1 MIGQGVLFST
11 ALIDNESCSPVVET
25 NTKISTSSDDKSV
38 QQDEEEEAPH
48 PENKLEHDITSS
60 PTITKVPMPQH
71 NQQEPI
77 MIEDGDITSKHSLN
91 DNMLQ
96 KKSCTTSSQV
106 PSVDERGTVKMS
118 QSVDEPFNQWAT
130 GVVFSGLAPNPPIM
144 YHTVTPFGDWAKGV
158 VFSGINIETEKQTDA
173 NQQSESNVMLD
184 ASERS
189 EKSVDFSEVVTTRV
203 SANKRENKTVCF
215 RGHDSYIQNKQRR
228 RSSTSIDVSV
238 DMDTLLMNEVGEGT
252 STPKEIC
259 NNVNMM
265 GIMNQ
270 CTGDL
275 AFNVI
280 I

>member
-1 MIGQGVLFST
+1 
-11 ALIDNESCSPVVET
+11 
-25 NTKISTSSDDKSV
+25 
-38 QQDEEEEAPH
+38 
-48 PENKLEHDITSS
+48 
-60 PTITKVPMPQH
+60 
-71 NQQEPI
+71 
-77 MIEDGDITSKHSLN
+77 
-91 DNMLQ
+91 
-96 KKSCTTSSQV
+96 
-106 PSVDERGTVKMS
+106 
-118 QSVDEPFNQWAT
+118 
-130 GVVFSGLAPNPPIM
+130 
-144 YHTVTPFGDWAKGV
+144 
-158 VFSGINIETEKQTDA
+158 
-173 NQQSESNVMLD
+173 MLD

-189 EKSVDFSEVVTTRV
+189 EKSVTTRV
-203 SANKRENKTVCF
+203 SANKRESKTVCF

-280 I
+280 T

>member
-1 MIGQGVLFST
+1 
-11 ALIDNESCSPVVET
+11 
-25 NTKISTSSDDKSV
+25 
-38 QQDEEEEAPH
+38 
-48 PENKLEHDITSS
+48 
-60 PTITKVPMPQH
+60 
-71 NQQEPI
+71 
-77 MIEDGDITSKHSLN
+77 
-91 DNMLQ
+91 
-96 KKSCTTSSQV
+96 
-106 PSVDERGTVKMS
+106 
-118 QSVDEPFNQWAT
+118 
-130 GVVFSGLAPNPPIM
+130 
-144 YHTVTPFGDWAKGV
+144 
-158 VFSGINIETEKQTDA
+158 
-173 NQQSESNVMLD
+173 MLD

-189 EKSVDFSEVVTTRV
+189 EKSVTTRV
-203 SANKRENKTVCF
+203 SANKRESKTVCF
-215 RGHDSYIQNKQRR
+215 RGHDSCIQNKQHR